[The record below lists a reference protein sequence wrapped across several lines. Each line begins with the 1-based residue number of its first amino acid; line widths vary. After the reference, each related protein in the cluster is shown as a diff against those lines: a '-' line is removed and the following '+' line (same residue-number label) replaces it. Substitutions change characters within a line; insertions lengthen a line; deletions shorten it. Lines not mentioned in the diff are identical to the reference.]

1 MAKPLSKVLLHI
13 KGTGFLNRSS
23 LFKFNSRFRSE
34 KSESLASNMRKF
46 INMIPDVRSK
56 LKIAKELN
64 LNDIE
69 QQLMDGAMGAYMKDH
84 IF

>member
-1 MAKPLSKVLLHI
+1 
-13 KGTGFLNRSS
+13 
-23 LFKFNSRFRSE
+23 
-34 KSESLASNMRKF
+34 MRKF

>member
-1 MAKPLSKVLLHI
+1 
-13 KGTGFLNRSS
+13 
-23 LFKFNSRFRSE
+23 
-34 KSESLASNMRKF
+34 
-46 INMIPDVRSK
+46 MIPDVRSK

-69 QQLMDGAMGAYMKDH
+69 QQQMDGAMGAYVKDH